1 MLNQRRRAV
10 SHQTDGPAAN
20 LERRRT
26 MKKRIVYIGVGFL
39 TLSLMATACGTIT
52 GGAIGAGTGAAI
64 GAGTGYGAK
73 KGAII
78 GGGAGAATGAVYDI
92 LH

>member
-1 MLNQRRRAV
+1 MRFKSLLAIALLLPIAACTKAGSPICPRLPVPPPVLSQPIQELT
-10 SHQTDGPAAN
+10 QTGP
-20 LERRRT
+20 
-26 MKKRIVYIGVGFL
+26 
-39 TLSLMATACGTIT
+39 
-52 GGAIGAGTGAAI
+52 IGAGTGAAI

-78 GGGAGAATGAVYDI
+78 GGGAGAAAGAVYDI